1 MHIVD
6 IFYLHYYPFLLLI
19 FVFPEGRYRKPMK
32 LAMTEI
38 ERYENEI
45 LTGQATASNGQND
58 LQDGFGQTPLHP

>member
-1 MHIVD
+1 
-6 IFYLHYYPFLLLI
+6 
-19 FVFPEGRYRKPMK
+19 MK